1 MPDRIYLID
10 GDNLRS
16 MNEQGYDSEDEF
28 QELLENHPELLTGDK
43 MGADEPVRFMLLK
56 REQGVPKEEGGAQ
69 HWSLDHLYIDQ
80 NAWPTLV
87 EVKRSKDTR
96 IRREVV
102 GQMMDYAANSVEYWP
117 MGDIRREFEDKCA
130 RDGTDPET
138 VINHRLGI
146 DPDAIEKFWDD
157 ASTNLRTRR
166 VRLLFVADAI
176 PDELR
181 RIVEFLN
188 ETMDPT
194 IVLAVEL
201 KQFVN
206 GSTKTL
212 IPRVL
217 GVTTA
222 GETAKAVKK
231 QRGPGNEPWPK
242 ERIEIEL
249 KTAADDQEIIVFR
262 RLFEFAKDN
271 ADIIRPGGSKRISF
285 SFFFKYDDERLG
297 QSAWNIRASGA
308 EGPLKVEFPL
318 EIVQRKFPDSYEEY
332 FEKLRSSSGV
342 LSDMPYTKSPSFDL
356 ATLSADDLDRI
367 EEATRLISDRSS

>member
-1 MPDRIYLID
+1 MSDKIYLID

-16 MNEQGYDSEDEF
+16 MNEQQYDSEDEF
-28 QELLENHPELLTGDK
+28 QELLENHPELLTGDL
-43 MGADEPVRFMLLK
+43 MGTDEPVKFMLLK

-102 GQMMDYAANSVEYWP
+102 GQMMDYAANSVQYWP
-117 MGDIRREFEDKCA
+117 MGEIRREFEDKCA
-130 RDGTDPET
+130 RDGDDPES
-138 VINHRLGI
+138 VIKEHLGI
-146 DPDAIEKFWDD
+146 DPDAIDKFWDN
-157 ASTNLRTRR
+157 ATTNLRTRK

-212 IPRVL
+212 VPRVL

-231 QRGPGNEPWPK
+231 QRGAGNEPWLK
-242 ERIEIEL
+242 ERIEIALE
-249 KTAADDQEIIVFR
+249 TAADDQEIIVFR
-262 RLFEFAKDN
+262 RLFEFAKDKGDN
-271 ADIIRPGGSKRISF
+271 IRPGGSVRMSF
-285 SFFFKYDDERLG
+285 SFFFNYNDGRQE
-297 QSAWNIRASGA
+297 QSAWNIRARGA

-318 EIVQRKFPDSYEEY
+318 EILQRKLPDSYDEY
-332 FEKLRSSSGV
+332 FDKLGSSSGI
-342 LSDMPYTKSPSFDL
+342 LSNMPYTKSPSFEL
-356 ATLSADDLDRI
+356 AMLSDDDLDQI
-367 EEATRLISDRSS
+367 EEATRLISGRLT